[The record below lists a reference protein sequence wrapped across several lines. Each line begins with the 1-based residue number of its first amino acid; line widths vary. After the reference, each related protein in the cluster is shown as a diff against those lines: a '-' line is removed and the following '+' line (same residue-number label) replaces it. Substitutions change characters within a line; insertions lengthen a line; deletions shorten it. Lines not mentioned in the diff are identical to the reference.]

1 MANLTNVDFYY
12 GAVLAHLFTKNKEY
26 TISLIER
33 SGEQRVFSIETNK
46 HSYVL
51 RTHKSE
57 GKRDVKADACS
68 WKFTLSSKT
77 VQSLQDNC
85 KNGRT
90 NVIALVLVEPKNLS
104 DSKII
109 YFTDMHL
116 EAKGVYEEPAKS
128 IGMTVR
134 KYSNKNDYLLF
145 IDKKIE
151 NALPVK
157 QNLSLDCL
165 CKL

>member
-12 GAVLAHLFTKNKEY
+12 GAVLSQLFTKNKEY

-33 SGEQRVFSIETNK
+33 SGEQRVFAIETNK

-57 GKRDVKADACS
+57 GKRDVKTDSYS
-68 WKFTLSSKT
+68 WTFNLSPKA
-77 VQSLQDNC
+77 VHSLQDNY
-85 KNGRT
+85 KKGIA
-90 NVIALVLVEPKNLS
+90 NVVALVLLESEKLS

-109 YFTDMHL
+109 YFTDFHL
-116 EAKGVYEEPAKS
+116 DTKGIYEEPGKQ

-134 KYSNKNDYLLF
+134 KNPDKNDYLLLLIRKSKMPF
-145 IDKKIE
+145 
-151 NALPVK
+151 
-157 QNLSLDCL
+157 QLSRI
-165 CKL
+165 